1 MMRDVRR
8 VDSTRRDRQVDG
20 LNKTGAQTVYL
31 STVTVKGFRAGAAR
45 DFTCLF
51 PGRFAVILG
60 PNNAGKTTVCDALYL
75 AHPHRFPQ
83 LRRPS
88 AAVLGDPPREIGVA
102 FEFGGGG
109 MEGPLGES
117 LIAQSQAPP
126 RWSRRLERSL
136 GNVRAV
142 GIEDAHHVDE
152 SRLIYLPAHR
162 NPVDELARREAEV
175 LVELLRAEQERRRGH
190 RNLADLRGLA
200 AHLLDGLLSHDLV
213 ASVEARVSDYLV
225 SLTGGVSRQHAF
237 IGRQDVD
244 DAFLARVLE
253 FLLAGVDQR
262 ALAQRLE
269 VSGLGYV
276 NLLHIAVTLA
286 AIPGGASIPRPQSG
300 GPVSETS
307 ASDGAA
313 GGEDLERTADPIAEA
328 DAEAEA
334 IEDSFFPDLF
344 HATIVIEEPEAH
356 LHPQLQHGLMRYLR
370 RATIDRPEIQ
380 VIVSTHSGEMMGACE
395 PADIVVLRVLG
406 DGQRVARPLALLPLD
421 PAARNR
427 VLRLMSLH
435 LDAVRTASLFA
446 GHLVLVEGVTDAL
459 VLREFGLAW
468 AGDDLSKSDFVHAL
482 TIVPMGSR
490 VGEWSLQLLA
500 TPGYELAARVA
511 VLRDTDDRSG
521 AAPVDPSWMATYDA
535 DTVRCFL
542 NHPTLEPAVSPGNE
556 ALVADALTD
565 VGLVVPSPLTPEA
578 MGHLFRNTGR
588 GRKGE
593 FAFALAARLR
603 EAARVGTV
611 TVPDHMAALFDYLYS
626 IHGEEDP
633 PPDATAPPH

>member
-1 MMRDVRR
+1 M
-8 VDSTRRDRQVDG
+8 
-20 LNKTGAQTVYL
+20 
-31 STVTVKGFRAGAAR
+31 VTVRGFRAGAAR
-45 DFTCLF
+45 DFTCFF
-51 PGRFAVILG
+51 PGRFAVLLG

-75 AHPHRFPQ
+75 AHSHSFPQ
-83 LRRPS
+83 LRRPP
-88 AAVLGDPPREIGVA
+88 AVVLGDPPREINVA

-109 MEGPLGES
+109 VEGPLGES

-152 SRLIYLPAHR
+152 TRLIYLPAHR
-162 NPVDELARREAEV
+162 NPVDELARREAQV

-200 AHLLDGLLSHDLV
+200 AHLLDGLLSHELV

-237 IGRQDVD
+237 IGRQEVD
-244 DAFLARVLE
+244 DAFLARVLAF
-253 FLLAGVDQR
+253 FLAAVDQR

-276 NLLHIAVTLA
+276 NLLQIAVTLA
-286 AIPGGASIPRPQSG
+286 AIPGGESIPRPQS
-300 GPVSETS
+300 SETPS
-307 ASDGAA
+307 SDGAPA
-313 GGEDLERTADPIAEA
+313 GEDAKPTADPIAEA

-395 PADIVVLRVLG
+395 PADMVVLRMLR

-421 PAARNR
+421 PAARDR

-459 VLREFGLAW
+459 VLREFGLVW
-468 AGDDLSKSDFVHAL
+468 AGNDVSKRDFVYAL

-500 TPGYELAARVA
+500 TPGYELATRVA
-511 VLRDTDDRSG
+511 ILGDTDDRSG
-521 AAPVDPSWMATYDA
+521 TAPIDPSWMTTYDA

-542 NHPTLEPAVSPGNE
+542 NHPTLEPAVTPGNE
-556 ALVADALTD
+556 ALVADALSE
-565 VGLVVPSPLTPEA
+565 VGFLVASPLTPKA
-578 MGHLFRNTGR
+578 VDDLFRNAGR

-603 EAARVGTV
+603 EAVLVGTV

-626 IHGEEDP
+626 IHGEEDS
-633 PPDATAPPH
+633 PPDATTPSD